1 MFVVWPEPN
10 GFPTPR
16 YSRNCRKI
24 TKCIPYDEEI
34 IYPPYGG
41 FIILSIAMPIISE
54 TLNYV
59 ILSNNSGYRD
69 IIKNYLDDCAFN
81 NKFAIVIDMFAI
93 YEMFDAHFKN
103 KLIIANTNW
112 LYPIINKY
120 KSNNKKL
127 IVIIDALTEA
137 PSYRYNFVETINNI
151 CDNCG
156 LTTEDFIIFGGG
168 LNQLNDPIKFAH
180 TLHVAIVDAIAKHA
194 VHDILPTKKFI
205 SLSRM
210 PKEHRQLATV
220 EILDRGIQNEGYI
233 SLGTAKLE
241 PPHGNMDFELV
252 PQRYKHL
259 MPLYIDGEV
268 DLIAQ
273 HIPVDDRFTSAFVN
287 YVIETSYD
295 RSVSPTSWN
304 LPFLSEKSMKPF
316 AWGQV
321 PIFLN
326 VANTIPYIR
335 ELGFDLFDDII
346 DHGYDIEPDPHIRIV
361 KSVDQLQKICSWT
374 IEDCRDYKSKNLH
387 RFAHNI
393 QLIHYYKNGGE
404 YNLSIKN
411 LQKTLDSFNF

>member
-1 MFVVWPEPN
+1 MSVICETSN
-10 GFPTPR
+10 
-16 YSRNCRKI
+16 Y
-24 TKCIPYDEEI
+24 
-34 IYPPYGG
+34 
-41 FIILSIAMPIISE
+41 IILSK
-54 TLNYV
+54 
-59 ILSNNSGYRD
+59 NSGYRD
-69 IIKNYLDDCAFN
+69 LVKNYLSQCAFD
-81 NKFAIVIDMFAI
+81 NKFAVVIDMYAVF
-93 YEMFDAHFKN
+93 EMFDANLQN
-103 KLIIANTNW
+103 KLITANTSW
-112 LYPIINKY
+112 LYPLINEY
-120 KSNNKKL
+120 AHQCLENNKKL
-127 IVIIDALTEA
+127 IVIIDAALEA
-137 PSYRYNFVETINNI
+137 PSYRYNFVDTISKI
-151 CDNCG
+151 CNKCN
-156 LTTEDFIIFGGG
+156 LTTQDFIIFSGG
-168 LNQLNDPIKFAH
+168 LNQLNDPIKFAN
-180 TLHVAIVDAIAKHA
+180 TLQVALVDAIAKHA
-194 VHDILPTKKFI
+194 VHDILPTKKFL

-220 EILDRGIQNEGYI
+220 EILDRGIQDDGYI

-259 MPLYIDGEV
+259 MPMYIDGEV

-295 RSVSPTSWN
+295 REVSPTSWN
-304 LPFLSEKSMKPF
+304 LPFLSEKTMKPF

-346 DHGYDIEPDPHIRIV
+346 DHNYDKEPDPHIRIV

-387 RFAHNI
+387 RFAHNM
-393 QLIHYYKNGGE
+393 QLIHFYKNGGE
-404 YNLSIKN
+404 YNLSVKN
-411 LQKTLDSFNF
+411 LQKTLDSYNH